1 MTRTKYM
8 KYFLLPAALAAST
21 PAFALNPQ
29 PLPPGYYQSYAG
41 GEIRRD
47 RTHHHFQLCRRRTSD
62 SLIFAA
68 LWILPAICKQ
78 RGPVTTGAALFRA
91 PQPEQSR
98 TDRHSYF
105 DAANDW
111 RSREDSNFRP
121 SV

>member
-41 GEIRRD
+41 GK
-47 RTHHHFQLCRRRTSD
+47 
-62 SLIFAA
+62 FAA
-68 LWILPAICKQ
+68 TG
-78 RGPVTTGAALFRA
+78 RTTTFNCVAGGH
-91 PQPEQSR
+91 R
-98 TDRHSYF
+98 TR
-105 DAANDW
+105 
-111 RSREDSNFRP
+111 RP